1 MRNISRPR
9 RNAAALI
16 GEKGAVAVEF
26 ALIAP
31 ILLTLVL
38 GIFEFGRAFN
48 IQVSLSEAA
57 REAARHA
64 AIHYADAGYTD
75 GDAQNA
81 GVVAAPSVGL
91 APEDVDL
98 AFSDGGA
105 CSPGD
110 NVTVTVTFNTT
121 YLTGLPGLIPGM
133 PAELSLTGRGV
144 MRCGG

>member
-1 MRNISRPR
+1 MRNTSRR
-9 RNAAALI
+9 RRRTVLT
-16 GEKGAVAVEF
+16 GEKGAAAVEF
-26 ALIAP
+26 ALVVP
-31 ILLTLVL
+31 ILLMLVL

-64 AIHYADAGYTD
+64 AIHYADTGYTD

-91 APEDVDL
+91 APEDVDIT
-98 AFSDGGA
+98 FSDGSA

-133 PAELSLTGRGV
+133 PADLSLTGRGV